1 MPAAAK
7 PMGMIMD
14 VTVSC
19 ARGKGGWRSGGA
31 FVCLA
36 KRAEESF
43 RGRSDKRSIRVRRA
57 VGALRARGVFVPEPP
72 VKRGRGGRTSD
83 EPRKWTYPFAAW
95 MACVFERGGEVS
107 ARSRREARARGVRG
121 ERIPRLYDAQSGVAS
136 NISLRLGGRA
146 GDRPSGGGGR
156 ARTFWAATTF

>member
-1 MPAAAK
+1 M
-7 PMGMIMD
+7 
-14 VTVSC
+14 
-19 ARGKGGWRSGGA
+19 
-31 FVCLA
+31 CLA

-146 GDRPSGGGGR
+146 GDRASGGGGL